1 MTVRVAVLGLAG
13 MGRSHV
19 LAAQHVEGY
28 ELVALCDV
36 NPTYLAKSARDDE
49 TLERF
54 EDPDEFFAS
63 GLCDAVIIATPNWLH
78 IEHVAKALRAG
89 LHVYCEKPLGVTV
102 GECRQLAEIANECDR
117 RVQVGFQH
125 RFQHHYE
132 TAHDLIASGE
142 LGPLYRA
149 DLYATNWFR
158 PHVYF
163 SLREWRGRFGQA
175 GGGVLMMQAI
185 HQLDAYSWICGM
197 PSRVTAQAWRTR
209 PTSDVEDEAA
219 ALLEFPSGARG
230 VAIASTVNP
239 TGRARMEFH
248 GDNGSILINDD
259 RIRRGAI
266 EGTVTSALEG
276 STDPFAFIPVEKTTL
291 EPDESAA
298 TTFDECVVACHRDF
312 IEAIG
317 SGREP
322 RNTPDEATKSVE
334 LANAIYMSAALRE
347 PVDLPLD
354 AAAYA
359 ETYERLSSGDLVLPR
374 VS

>member
-28 ELVALCDV
+28 QLVALCDV
-36 NPTYLAKSARDDE
+36 NATYLAKSARDDE
-49 TLERF
+49 TLKRF

-63 GLCDAVIIATPNWLH
+63 GSCDAVIIATPNWLH

-102 GECRQLAEIANECDR
+102 GECRTLADIARECDR
-117 RVQVGFQH
+117 RVQIGFQH

-163 SLREWRGRFGQA
+163 QLREWRGRFAQA

-185 HQLDAYSWICGM
+185 HQLDSYAWICGM
-197 PSRVTAQAWRTR
+197 PTRVTAQAWRTR
-209 PTSDVEDEAA
+209 PASDVEDEAA

-230 VAIASTVNP
+230 LAVASTVNP
-239 TGRARMEFH
+239 TGQARMEFH

-266 EGTVTSALEG
+266 EGTVTSILED
-276 STDPFAFIPVEKTTL
+276 STDPFAFIPVEKTFI
-291 EPDESAA
+291 EPDDGSS
-298 TTFDECVVACHRDF
+298 TTFDQCVVACHRDF
-312 IEAIG
+312 IDAIET
-317 SGREP
+317 GREP

-334 LANAIYMSAALRE
+334 LANAIYMSAALGTS
-347 PVDLPLD
+347 VDLPLD
-354 AAAYA
+354 ADAYA
-359 ETYERLSSGDLVLPR
+359 DIFARLSSGDLVLPQ
-374 VS
+374 VP

>member
-19 LAAQHVEGY
+19 LAAQHVPGY

-36 NPTYLAKSARDDE
+36 SPEYLAKSASDRTD
-49 TLERF
+49 LERF
-54 EDPDEFFAS
+54 NDPDEFFAS
-63 GLCDAVIIATPNWLH
+63 DICDAVIIATPNWLH

-89 LHVYCEKPLGVTV
+89 LHVYCEKPLGMTV
-102 GECRQLAEIANECDR
+102 GECRTLAEIARECDR
-117 RVQVGFQH
+117 RVQIGFQH

-132 TAHDLIASGE
+132 TAHDLVANGD

-163 SLREWRGRFGQA
+163 ALREWRGRFAQA

-209 PTSDVEDEAA
+209 PQSDVEDEAA
-219 ALLEFPSGARG
+219 ALLEFSSGARG
-230 VAIASTVNP
+230 LVVASTINP
-239 TGRARMEFH
+239 TGQGRMEFH
-248 GDNGSILINDD
+248 GDGGSIVINGD

-266 EGTVTSALEG
+266 EGTVTSILEEA
-276 STDPFAFIPVEKTTL
+276 TDPFAFIKVENTSID
-291 EPDESAA
+291 PDEAAA
-298 TTFDECVVACHRDF
+298 TTFDACVVACHRDF
-312 IEAIG
+312 IDAIG

-322 RNTPDEATKSVE
+322 RNSPEEATNAVE

-354 AAAYA
+354 ASAYD
-359 ETYERLSSGDLVLPR
+359 EVFKKLSSGDLVIG
-374 VS
+374 